1 MSSALNIPAPE
12 VSQQK
17 GPAHG
22 GTPAEQRV
30 KQLLSERKRLEKLV
44 NRLAAENAKLR
55 GDLHFRDE
63 QIAQLKAEV
72 NQGAQGTVEADSEVI
87 AKLMA
92 QGRELFPDW
101 DVVLTA
107 MSPGEQ
113 ITAALGRCENGVGAL
128 YAMAT
133 GALLLH
139 KQRQKMNGEQQRQQ
153 ELIEHYRELHRQHL
167 SP

>member
-72 NQGAQGTVEADSEVI
+72 NQGTQGSAEADSEI
-87 AKLMA
+87 MA
-92 QGRELFPDW
+92 RVMDAGRQLFPDW
-101 DVVLTA
+101 DAILAA
-107 MSPGEQ
+107 MSPG
-113 ITAALGRCENGVGAL
+113 R
-128 YAMAT
+128 
-133 GALLLH
+133 
-139 KQRQKMNGEQQRQQ
+139 K
-153 ELIEHYRELHRQHL
+153 
-167 SP
+167 